1 MSCEK
6 IPEIINNLAYI
17 KSEVN
22 NVTTI
27 LKVSMFKVAYYNFF
41 RDLVARATIAW
52 HTSVLAAR
60 AKMTQVTSRIT
71 KNHFST

>member
-27 LKVSMFKVAYYNFF
+27 LKVSMFKVAYNSFF
-41 RDLVARATIAW
+41 RDFVARATIAW
-52 HTSVLAAR
+52 HTSVFAAR
-60 AKMTQVTSRIT
+60 AKMTQVTSTIT

>member
-27 LKVSMFKVAYYNFF
+27 FKVSMAKLLNRCVLSVHASELSTVKIDIRAYGMFF
-41 RDLVARATIAW
+41 LSW
-52 HTSVLAAR
+52 
-60 AKMTQVTSRIT
+60 SRPIYE
-71 KNHFST
+71 KQS